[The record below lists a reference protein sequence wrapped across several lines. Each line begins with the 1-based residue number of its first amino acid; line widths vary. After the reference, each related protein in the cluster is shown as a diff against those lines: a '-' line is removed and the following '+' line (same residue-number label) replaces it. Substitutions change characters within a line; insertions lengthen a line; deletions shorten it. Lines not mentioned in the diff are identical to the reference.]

1 MNTDP
6 NLYAPVSSRRR
17 GARAQAPRPLRI
29 TISGATD
36 QGRERTSNEDRFLIA
51 TLPGE
56 AGPGH
61 LLAVADGVGGVHGGE
76 VASTLAI
83 ESIEQHA
90 LPALRLLA
98 AQRAPDG
105 EALLAELR
113 ALVGHADVRI
123 AEEGARR
130 PELEGMATTLTV
142 AVILG
147 RALFVAHI
155 GDSRCYL
162 LRRRALHRITHD
174 QTVTAELVRR
184 GLIEP
189 AVAQHHRFRHMLTD
203 YVGGGD
209 SKLHIETHSVDLGDG
224 DAVLV
229 CSDGLT
235 EMVPGPAITSILL
248 SAASPEAACER
259 LVACA
264 NEMGGYD
271 NVTAVVA
278 SCARAA

>member
-6 NLYAPVSSRRR
+6 NIQAPVSSRRR
-17 GARAQAPRPLRI
+17 GARVKAPEPLRI

-51 TLPGE
+51 PLPREGY
-56 AGPGH
+56 

-76 VASTLAI
+76 TASTLAI
-83 ESIEQHA
+83 ESVEQRS
-90 LPALRLLA
+90 LPGLRVLA
-98 AQRAPDG
+98 QQRAPDG
-105 EALLAELR
+105 EALLGELR
-113 ALVGHADVRI
+113 ALVGHADLRI

-147 RALFVAHI
+147 RTLFVAHI

-162 LRRRALHRITHD
+162 LRRRALHRITND
-174 QTVTAELVRR
+174 QTVAAELVRR
-184 GLIEP
+184 GLLAP
-189 AVAQHHRFRHMLTD
+189 GVAQHHRFRHVLTD

-209 SKLHIETHSVDLGDG
+209 SKLHIETHAVDLGDG

-235 EMVPGPAITSILL
+235 EMVPGPGIASILGA
-248 SAASPEAACER
+248 AASPELACAR
-259 LVACA
+259 LIACA
-264 NEMGGYD
+264 NEMGGVD

-278 SCARAA
+278 RCERAA